1 MSPTSSAPRSRVSA
15 ISARHGIIQNT
26 IRPSDHLLGSYTSQI
41 FWKGDPGIENF
52 TIKFLTED
60 VMKKWY
66 NTLIEQKSRWAD
78 VGSTSASNRP
88 STSATEFTYLAGQA
102 LENPYHL
109 KSEEEDGDSLDGNT
123 IVSPDSYASYPSE
136 SSWTQSQT
144 SLRTRTNTNES
155 GPTSAPGSG
164 RMAPPRFAP
173 GSIPGP
179 QLFLRTG
186 NSPASP
192 APNFA
197 ESYFSPTE
205 ESPMSGRSSAAGG
218 MYFNSQPAGHERYTA
233 PLPYRSGS
241 REAMNAYAQAQA
253 ARAPSRGGGYPQ
265 GTPAPPGSSS
275 GNRNRS
281 VSSPSIPDQR
291 RVLNSA
297 RPPMPEGPIPSHLHQ
312 QAASI
317 RGQTNSPHLSNGID
331 ERMGSPSSQFGR
343 ERSNTR
349 PYPNPNDG
357 RFTPTST
364 GSRSIT
370 PVAHNAISPP
380 LGSATPTMADQQM
393 LPPPSQLK
401 VKVHATSANQ
411 TLTLVVSSNITYAS
425 LRDRID
431 AKLTRS
437 TNLSLTDKGNNQV
450 KLKYLD
456 EEDLITIAN
465 DEDVQMAFETWREQ
479 QGDGLV
485 GMGEITLF
493 AQ

>member
-1 MSPTSSAPRSRVSA
+1 M
-15 ISARHGIIQNT
+15 
-26 IRPSDHLLGSYTSQI
+26 LLGSYTSQI

-52 TIKFLTED
+52 TIRFLTED
-60 VMKKWY
+60 IMKKWY
-66 NTLIEQKSRWAD
+66 STLIEQKSRWAD
-78 VGSTSASNRP
+78 VASTTSASNRP
-88 STSATEFTYLAGQA
+88 STSATEFTYLAGAA

-109 KSEEEDGDSLDGNT
+109 KSEEEDADSLDGNT
-123 IVSPDSYASYPSE
+123 IVSPDSYAGYPSE

-144 SLRTRTNTNES
+144 SLRTRTNTNDS

-173 GSIPGP
+173 GSIPAP

-186 NSPASP
+186 GSPASP
-192 APNFA
+192 APHFA
-197 ESYFSPTE
+197 ESYFSPTTE
-205 ESPMSGRSSAAGG
+205 DSPMSGRSSGAGG
-218 MYFNSQPAGHERYTA
+218 MYFGLQPAGHERYTA
-233 PLPYRSGS
+233 PSPLPYRSGS

-253 ARAPSRGGGYPQ
+253 ARVPSRGAGYPQ
-265 GTPAPPGSSS
+265 VAPAPPGSSS
-275 GNRNRS
+275 GTARNRS
-281 VSSPSIPDQR
+281 VSSPSMPDQR
-291 RVLNSA
+291 RILNSA
-297 RPPMPEGPIPSHLHQ
+297 RPPMPEGPIPSHLQH

-317 RGQTNSPHLSNGID
+317 RSQTNSPHLTNGID
-331 ERMGSPSSQFGR
+331 ERVGSPSSQFGR

-370 PVAHNAISPP
+370 PVAYNAMSPP
-380 LGSATPTMADQQM
+380 LGSATPTMADSQQM

-411 TLTLVVSSNITYAS
+411 TLTLVVSSNVTYSS

-431 AKLTRS
+431 AKLLRS

-456 EEDLITIAN
+456 DEDMITITT

-479 QGDGLV
+479 QGEGIV

-493 AQ
+493 AA